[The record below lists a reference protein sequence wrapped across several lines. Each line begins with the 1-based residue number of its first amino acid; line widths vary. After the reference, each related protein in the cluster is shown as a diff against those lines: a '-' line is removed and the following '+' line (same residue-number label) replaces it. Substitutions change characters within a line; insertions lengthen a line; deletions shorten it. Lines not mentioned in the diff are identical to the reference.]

1 MTKTGYTCKPD
12 FSEKKMVLK
21 KDKKKVVGEV
31 FDDERIRTFLIDTAP
46 VGVNVDFHCL
56 ERAYRGMK
64 AENFATFIKFFKE
77 AGRDLNATNPEG
89 RTLLSLVKE
98 HQSFPEYAE
107 ILEAAGAR

>member
-1 MTKTGYTCKPD
+1 MA
-12 FSEKKMVLK
+12 LK
-21 KDKKKVVGEV
+21 KDKKQVIGEI
-31 FDDERIRTFLIDTAP
+31 FDDARIKTFLIDTAP
-46 VGVNVDFHCL
+46 AGVNIDFHCL

-64 AENFATFIKFFKE
+64 AENFETFIKFFKE
-77 AGRDLNATNPEG
+77 SGRDINATNPEG